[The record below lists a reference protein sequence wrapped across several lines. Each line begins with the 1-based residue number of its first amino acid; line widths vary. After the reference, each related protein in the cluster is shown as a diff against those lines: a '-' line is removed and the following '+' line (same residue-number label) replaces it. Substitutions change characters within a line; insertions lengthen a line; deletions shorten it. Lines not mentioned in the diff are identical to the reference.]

1 MNNNVFS
8 ILHISDLHKDE
19 SCNYNQLLDSLKT
32 DKDKYQSLGIAPVKY
47 IVVSGDLVHGSNK
60 DNVKEACEEIDQQY
74 AEVAVFLQ
82 DLVSTFL
89 DGEIR
94 RLIIVP
100 GNHDMNRAISKFAMK
115 PIDAIQ
121 VENVKRSYWESLGRK
136 QIYRFDW
143 KTLSFFE
150 INDDVAYRQRFDR
163 FESFYNTFY
172 DSIGRKFPEKPE
184 NEAYTLEFPEDKI
197 AFACFN
203 SCYQLDHL
211 NVMGGIDND
220 SIHSIYNSLSDY
232 YAKGYL
238 VIGVWHHH
246 LYGPPYKDDFMNKDF
261 TEHLA
266 QNHISVGLYGHQHK
280 SEVLE
285 ALSDLSDDMDLDKVM
300 LISAGTL
307 FGSKKEMLPGV
318 KRQYNVINVA
328 VANGKAHL
336 DVFFREDKKNDSAYP
351 IWGEK
356 HVPNE
361 KKYIGFDVQLN
372 NLSDDDLIHVI
383 DDETR
388 KSNNFKQGIVRLQAL
403 NLEKGRGMIDAYL
416 QKLNI
421 ADDAEFLIENFQD
434 PQTEIAYAYLLQ
446 ALMRL
451 GRKEEIKKWLD
462 MGLFKNSKSPL
473 VKATIAD
480 AIKKTTKKPWE

>member
-1 MNNNVFS
+1 M
-8 ILHISDLHKDE
+8 
-19 SCNYNQLLDSLKT
+19 
-32 DKDKYQSLGIAPVKY
+32 
-47 IVVSGDLVHGSNK
+47 
-60 DNVKEACEEIDQQY
+60 
-74 AEVAVFLQ
+74 
-82 DLVSTFL
+82 
-89 DGEIR
+89 
-94 RLIIVP
+94 
-100 GNHDMNRAISKFAMK
+100 
-115 PIDAIQ
+115 
-121 VENVKRSYWESLGRK
+121 
-136 QIYRFDW
+136 
-143 KTLSFFE
+143 
-150 INDDVAYRQRFDR
+150 
-163 FESFYNTFY
+163 
-172 DSIGRKFPEKPE
+172 
-184 NEAYTLEFPEDKI
+184 
-197 AFACFN
+197 
-203 SCYQLDHL
+203 
-211 NVMGGIDND
+211 
-220 SIHSIYNSLSDY
+220 
-232 YAKGYL
+232 
-238 VIGVWHHH
+238 
-246 LYGPPYKDDFMNKDF
+246 
-261 TEHLA
+261 
-266 QNHISVGLYGHQHK
+266 
-280 SEVLE
+280 
-285 ALSDLSDDMDLDKVM
+285 
-300 LISAGTL
+300 
-307 FGSKKEMLPGV
+307 
-318 KRQYNVINVA
+318 
-328 VANGKAHL
+328 

-372 NLSDDDLIHVI
+372 HLSDDDLIHVI

>member
-19 SCNYNQLLDSLKT
+19 SCNYNQLLDSLKA
-32 DKDKYQSLGIAPVKY
+32 DKDKFPSLGIAPVKY

-60 DNVKEACEEIDQQY
+60 DDAKEACEEISQQY

-82 DLVSTFL
+82 GLVSTFL

-94 RLIIVP
+94 RLVIVP
-100 GNHDMNRAISKFAMK
+100 GNHDMNRSISKYAMK
-115 PIDAIQ
+115 PIDVTQ
-121 VENVKRSYWESLGRK
+121 VERVKRSYWESFGRK

-150 INDDVAYRQRFDR
+150 INDEVAYSQRFDS
-163 FESFYNTFY
+163 FESFYNAFY
-172 DSIGRKFPEKPE
+172 NSIGRKFPTKPE
-184 NEAYTLEFPEDKI
+184 NEAYTLEFPEDNI

-211 NVMGGIDND
+211 NVMGAIDND
-220 SIHSIYNSLSDY
+220 SIHSIYNSLCDY
-232 YAKGYL
+232 YSKGYL

-246 LYGPPYKDDFMNKDF
+246 LYGPPYRDDFMNKDF
-261 TEHLA
+261 TEHLS
-266 QNHISVGLYGHQHK
+266 QNHILVGLYGHQHK
-280 SEVLE
+280 SEVVE

-300 LISAGTL
+300 LVSAGTL
-307 FGSKKEMLPGV
+307 FGSRKEMLPGV

-328 VANGKAHL
+328 VINGKAHL

-351 IWGEK
+351 IWGGK
-356 HVPNE
+356 HIPND
-361 KKYIGFDVQLN
+361 KKSIGFDVQLN
-372 NLSDDDLIHVI
+372 HLSDDELIHII
-383 DDETR
+383 DDGTR

-403 NLEKGRGMIDAYL
+403 ELEKGNGMIDGYL
-416 QKLNI
+416 QKLNVT
-421 ADDAEFLIENFQD
+421 DDAEFLVANIQNPE
-434 PQTEIAYAYLLQ
+434 TEIAYAYLLQ
-446 ALMRL
+446 ALIYL
-451 GRKEEIKKWLD
+451 GKKDEIKKWLD
-462 MGLFKNSKSPL
+462 MGLFKDSKSPF